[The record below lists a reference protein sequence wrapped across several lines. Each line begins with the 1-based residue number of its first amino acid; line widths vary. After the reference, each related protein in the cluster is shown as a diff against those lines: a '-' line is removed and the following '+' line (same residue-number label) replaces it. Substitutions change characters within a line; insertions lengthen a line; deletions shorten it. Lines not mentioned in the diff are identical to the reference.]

1 MRNVQILSFTVPI
14 YPGVSR
20 GANWGLAVFSN
31 FDASGA
37 LRSLKVA
44 VPAVAFA
51 ASLATASMAQAA
63 TYVFTRGDMDHA
75 RTVNISG
82 IGNVKAGPVQFDG
95 TVDGNPF
102 DNLVAFCVDV
112 YHKITLG
119 NYNPDLT
126 YTDEIDLTTDSNFID
141 PVTLEEAEI
150 LQISKLVNYGT
161 AVFYNAPTTTNSQ
174 RNARWDE
181 LAVVQGAIW
190 QVVSGR
196 NVTISNG
203 ALNSRI
209 DNLAGINYTNFFNAS
224 YGAVGSKI
232 DFLTPFTDTKEYPH
246 KKLTQSFAIAAAI
259 PEPGTWV
266 MMIGGFAVAGAMLR
280 RSRTRKATLAA

>member
-1 MRNVQILSFTVPI
+1 MFRTDDDTVR
-14 YPGVSR
+14 R
-20 GANWGLAVFSN
+20 GALS
-31 FDASGA
+31 SA
-37 LRSLKVA
+37 LKTA
-44 VPAVAFA
+44 IPALAFA
-51 ASLATASMAQAA
+51 ACLAGATVAEAA

-75 RTVNISG
+75 RTVNIAG
-82 IGNVKAGPVQFDG
+82 IGNVRATPVQFDG
-95 TVDGNPF
+95 AVDGSPF

-112 YHKITLG
+112 YHSITLG

-126 YTDEIDLTTDSNFID
+126 YTDEIDLTTDSHPFD
-141 PVTLEEAEI
+141 AELLTGDEI
-150 LQISKLVNYGT
+150 LQISRLVNYGT
-161 AVFYNAPTTTNSQ
+161 NVFYNAPAGNNSQ
-174 RNARWDE
+174 KNARWDE

-209 DNLAGINYTNFFNAS
+209 DNLAGISYTTFFNAN
-224 YGAVGSKI
+224 YGAVGSNI
-232 DFLTPFTDTKEYPH
+232 TFLTPFNQWKQYPH
-246 KKLTQSFAIAAAI
+246 KKLTQSFAIAAI

-280 RSRTRKATLAA
+280 RSRARKAVLAA